1 MIGIDRTGALW
12 LVRAAAA
19 RTSGALHAVA
29 GFLEGRLDLR
39 PDSPAIAEHAWNATW
54 AREVTHGDLLAFEDD
69 GVMRAYQVR
78 DVKTGEAQV
87 GLGLFGIGGGPVQ
100 TVTLLLEDVDR
111 PAHSTAT
118 TVRADEALS
127 VADRDLTPDVAAAV
141 DAPDGVA
148 P

>member
-19 RTSGALHAVA
+19 RTSGALHATA
-29 GFLEGRLDLR
+29 DFLDGHLDLR
-39 PDSPAIAEHAWNATW
+39 PDSPAIAAHTWNATW
-54 AREVTHGDLLAFEDD
+54 AREVTHGDLVAFESD
-69 GVMRAYQVR
+69 GVTRAYRVR
-78 DVKTGEAQV
+78 DVKTGESA
-87 GLGLFGIGGGPVQ
+87 LGPFGMGGAVD

-127 VADRDLTPDVAAAV
+127 VADRDLTSDVAAAV